1 MKRARRDPTSGG
13 ARPAAA
19 LDNFRTAALGT
30 GTSVQSLRRGLAGA
44 RTPLGRVATLTA
56 GTALALRGLRTA
68 ATRAGSS
75 VRRAGASAAT
85 AATRIRAGA
94 TRIRGPVG
102 VLGTLAAGAG
112 AFGSLSDLFGT
123 YTPTVTK
130 AMTLFGAAMTVGSV
144 VMTGINTAMKANPLG
159 FVLGI
164 VTPLVALLID
174 YAMNSA
180 TGQKVIQQVFQ
191 SALDMFRAVWA
202 FMAPVV
208 QSWAA
213 TVSEVFEGVRS
224 TVGSVLKT
232 IGSGLK
238 AGFEGARSTVSTAT
252 HAVTSVVKG
261 AWNGFKGVIQPILN
275 WLTKTLPSA
284 FTRVRDAMSKSL
296 RGMGTFMSTGIQTVA
311 GVITGPVKGLIAFAN
326 WIIDGL
332 NHLSFSFFG
341 KKFGVRLSKIPQ
353 LAEGG
358 VVLPAAVPGA
368 SSVQPLSLLDR
379 LLPAPSGA
387 SATTG
392 PAFFAG
398 RPGVR
403 VYEEREGSSPM
414 TVADD
419 LLFLYRTAA

>member
-19 LDNFRTAALGT
+19 LGNFRTAALRT
-30 GTSVQSLRRGLAGA
+30 GTSVQSVRRGLVGA
-44 RTPLGRVATLTA
+44 RTPLGTMATLTA
-56 GTALALRGLRTA
+56 TTAPALRQFRTA

-75 VRRAGASAAT
+75 VRKAGTSAST

-94 TRIRGPVG
+94 TKVRGPVG

-112 AFGSLSDLFGT
+112 AFGSMTDLFGK

-130 AMTLFGAAMTVGSV
+130 AMTLFGVAMTVGSV

-180 TGQKVIQQVFQ
+180 TGQKVIQEVFRG
-191 SALDMFRAVWA
+191 ALDMFRAVWA
-202 FMAPVV
+202 FMGPIIH
-208 QSWAA
+208 SWVKN
-213 TVSEVFEGVRS
+213 VSEVFEGVQR

-232 IGSGLK
+232 IGSGLR
-238 AGFEGARSTVSTAT
+238 AGFEGARSAISTAT
-252 HAVTSVVKG
+252 RAVTSVVKG
-261 AWNGFKGVIQPILN
+261 AWNGFKGVVQPTLN

-296 RGMGTFMSTGIQTVA
+296 HGMGTFMSTGIQTVA

-332 NHLSFSFFG
+332 NHLSFNFFG
-341 KKFGVRLSKIPQ
+341 KKFGVHLSKIPQ

-368 SSVQPLSLLDR
+368 SSVQPLSR
-379 LLPAPSGA
+379 LGRFLPAPSGA
-387 SATTG
+387 PATTG

-403 VYEEREGSSPM
+403 VYAEREGSSAL
-414 TVADD
+414 TIADD
-419 LLFLYRTAA
+419 LHFLYRTAA

>member
-1 MKRARRDPTSGG
+1 MSVGDPLAGIAAPLRSFAGNVSG
-13 ARPAAA
+13 ARGATQR
-19 LDNFRTAALGT
+19 LTT
-30 GTSVQSLRRGLAGA
+30 SLRQ
-44 RTPLGRVATLTA
+44 VS
-56 GTALALRGLRTA
+56 A
-68 ATRAGSS
+68 AVDRI
-75 VRRAGASAAT
+75 RAGAVSTGNGVRAITSPATKAAGGFRRLGTSAST

-94 TRIRGPVG
+94 TKARGPVAI
-102 VLGTLAAGAG
+102 LGTLAAGAG
-112 AFGSLSDLFGT
+112 AFGSMTDLFGK
-123 YTPTVTK
+123 YAPTVTK
-130 AMTLFGAAMTVGSV
+130 AMTAFGVALTVGSV

-180 TGQKVIQQVFQ
+180 TGQKVIQQVFA
-191 SALDMFRAVWA
+191 SALDVFRSVWA
-202 FMAPVV
+202 FMAPVIK
-208 QSWAA
+208 SWAK
-213 TVSEVFEGVRS
+213 TVSEVFEGVRR
-224 TVGSVLKT
+224 TVGAVLKT
-232 IGSGLK
+232 LGSALRS
-238 AGFEGARSTVSTAT
+238 GFEGARSSVSSAT
-252 HAVTSVVKG
+252 HAVTSIVKG
-261 AWNGFKGVIQPILN
+261 AWNGFKGVIQPTLT

-296 RGMGTFMSTGIQTVA
+296 HGMGTFMSTGIQTIA

-332 NHLSFSFFG
+332 NHLSFNFLG
-341 KKFGVRLSKIPQ
+341 KKFGVHLSKIPQ

-368 SSVQPLSLLDR
+368 SSVQPLSQLGR
-379 LLPAPSGA
+379 YLPARAGA

-403 VYEEREGSSPM
+403 VYQEREGSSPM
-414 TVADD
+414 TVAED
-419 LLFLYRTAA
+419 LHFLYRTAA